1 MINYLALFTALLLSA
16 IAAFYSV
23 AGLAAIFAAAMIP
36 IIIMGASLELAKVV
50 AASWVYR
57 NWETA
62 PRLIRYYLV
71 IAVVVLMF
79 ITSLGTFGYL
89 SKAHLDQNLA
99 GADTNVELKIL
110 EQQIQIEQRRLD
122 NAQRSLNTLDRL
134 VDNASG
140 EDAGKIRSQQTR
152 ERTRILNEIRDSSNT
167 IKILNTQAG
176 PLRKDTARIAAEVGP
191 IKYIADL
198 IYGEEAEGVLEK
210 AVRAVIILIVIVFDP
225 LAIVLLIAA
234 NHGLRNSQNDPIV
247 NNLLSPPVIEQ
258 KSSRKVKNVTKQ
270 DDSVKNVTSGWDPRL
285 YKRAEKIKLPAW
297 VERVKKLK
305 EKRDPSKIEIDKSKV
320 KVINDNADGGTF

>member
-16 IAAFYSV
+16 IAAYYSV
-23 AGLAAIFAAAMIP
+23 AGLAAIFAAAFIP
-36 IIIMGASLELAKVV
+36 IVIMGASLELAKVV

-57 NWETA
+57 NWNTA

-71 IAVVVLMF
+71 TSVVVLMF
-79 ITSLGTFGYL
+79 ITSLGTFGFL

-134 VDNASG
+134 VDNADP
-140 EDAGKIRSQQTR
+140 ETAGKVRNQQAR
-152 ERTRILNEIRDSSNT
+152 ERTRVLSEISNASNSIKDLNSKAS
-167 IKILNTQAG
+167 
-176 PLRKDTARIAAEVGP
+176 PLRKDSAKIAAEVGP

-198 IYGEEAEGVLEK
+198 IYGDQAEGVLEK
-210 AVRAVIILIVIVFDP
+210 AVRAVIILIVVVFDP

-234 NHGLRNSQNDPIV
+234 NHGLRNKEPENDPVVKEIV
-247 NNLLSPPVIEQ
+247 NQELKEQ
-258 KSSRKVKNVTKQ
+258 VPNKKSVKVKEEKRK
-270 DDSVKNVTSGWDPRL
+270 SESWDPRL
-285 YKRAEKIKLPAW
+285 YFRADKIKTPAW
-297 VERVKKLK
+297 IERVKKLK

-320 KVINDNADGGTF
+320 KVIKDAADGGTF